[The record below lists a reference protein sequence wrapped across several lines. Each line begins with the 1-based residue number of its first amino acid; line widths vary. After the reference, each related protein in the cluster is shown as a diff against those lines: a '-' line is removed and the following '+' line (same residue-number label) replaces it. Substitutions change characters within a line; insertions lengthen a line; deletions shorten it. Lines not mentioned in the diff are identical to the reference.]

1 MRARVE
7 KVDVLGWN
15 KSDMVAALPPEE
27 PAETATYQDT
37 YQDPSISVM
46 TTSAPMNDPVEF
58 FCRCYLRGKSRR

>member
-1 MRARVE
+1 
-7 KVDVLGWN
+7 
-15 KSDMVAALPPEE
+15 MVAALPPEE